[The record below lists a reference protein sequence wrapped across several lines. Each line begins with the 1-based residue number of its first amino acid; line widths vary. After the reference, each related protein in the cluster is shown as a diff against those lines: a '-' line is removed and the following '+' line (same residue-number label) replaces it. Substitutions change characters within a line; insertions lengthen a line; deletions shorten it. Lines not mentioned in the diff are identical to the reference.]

1 MEFSYNQVSD
11 ILESSKNEIENS
23 PKYRFLYKR
32 TLFRFWENRINKT
45 IYFCIYISADDLE
58 QIDFSQIED
67 KINELND
74 IINNNN
80 FVKIDNF
87 GNVLEK
93 DYKSFAQDEM
103 KTYLLDLSKKY
114 YVFFFGE
121 DGINRYANGTILE
134 DKNVFYTVEE
144 RKKYLRKKDISKID
158 EVVREY
164 ANTFLT
170 QQYNYMC
177 FFADDSTL
185 RQIKDGAKFINKNI
199 LKNSPEHYM
208 RDQFRQYL
216 TDHMQYTFSIEPE
229 LGQSK
234 RELDIYFD
242 VKGELYFIEIKWLG
256 KAVNKEGTALS
267 STAYG
272 NKRVEEGVI
281 QCLEYIQELSNT
293 SENNFRC
300 GYLAVFDCRDKK
312 KVINTTDFSF
322 VDKDLENY
330 LQLFAFLPIINVDKR
345 HHC

>member
-1 MEFSYNQVSD
+1 MQLSYNQISD
-11 ILESSKNEIENS
+11 ILELSKNEIENNQ
-23 PKYRFLYKR
+23 KYRFLYKR
-32 TLFRFWENRINKT
+32 TLFTFWEKRINKKT
-45 IYFCIYISADDLE
+45 YFCLYISTDDLE
-58 QIDFSQIED
+58 QIEFSQIED
-67 KINELND
+67 NISQLNN

-80 FVKIDNF
+80 FIRIDNF
-87 GNVLEK
+87 GNVIKKEH
-93 DYKSFAQDEM
+93 KSFTNDEM
-103 KTYLLDLSKKY
+103 KTYLLDLSKNY

-121 DGINRYANGTILE
+121 DGINRYANGAILE
-134 DKNVFYTVEE
+134 DKNVFYTAEE
-144 RKKYLRKKDISKID
+144 RMKYFRKKDISKIN

-185 RQIKDGAKFINKNI
+185 RQIKDGDKFLNKNI
-199 LKNSPEHYM
+199 LKNRPEHYM

-216 TDHMQYTFSIEPE
+216 TDHMQYTFTIEPE

-256 KAVNKEGTALS
+256 KTINKDGTALS
-267 STAYG
+267 TTFYD

-281 QCLEYIQELSNT
+281 QSLEYIQELSNT
-293 SENNFRC
+293 SETNFRC
-300 GYLAVFDCRDKK
+300 GYLAVFDCRDEKGN
-312 KVINTTDFSF
+312 INTTDFSY
-322 VDKDLENY
+322 VENNLKNY